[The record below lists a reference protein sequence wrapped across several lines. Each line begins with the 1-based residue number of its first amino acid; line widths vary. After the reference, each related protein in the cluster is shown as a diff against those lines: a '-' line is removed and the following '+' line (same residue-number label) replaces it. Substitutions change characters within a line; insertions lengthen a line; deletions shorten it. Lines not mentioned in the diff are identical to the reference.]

1 MSRPGYDTTF
11 AERTAENYERYF
23 VPAIGAHVAA
33 DLVDAAMPR
42 PGERVLDVA
51 CGTGAVTRLV
61 AKRVGPEGT
70 VAGLD
75 PNPGML
81 EVAREVSRG
90 ASPPAASIRWH
101 QAPAEEI
108 PLPDESFDLALCG
121 MGLQFF
127 SDRTAGLREIRR
139 VLVPGGRLVAK
150 VPGPTPPPFEIMAEE
165 LTRHVGPESG
175 SFARAVFSL
184 HDPDDLRTLTTGAG
198 FEDVEVRVAPRT
210 FSLPSPEAFLWQY
223 VESTPL
229 AAPVAA
235 VGEER
240 RAALERAFS
249 ERCRPF
255 VEDGGLALEVDV
267 ATVLATK

>member
-1 MSRPGYDTTF
+1 MSQPSYDTTF

-23 VPAIGAHVAA
+23 VPVIGAHVAA
-33 DLVDAAMPR
+33 DLVDAATPR

-51 CGTGAVTRLV
+51 CGTGAVTRLA
-61 AKRVGPEGT
+61 AKRVGSEGT

-81 EVAREVSRG
+81 EVAREVSPSG
-90 ASPPAASIRWH
+90 ASIRWH

-108 PLPDESFDLALCG
+108 PLPDGSFDLVLCG

-127 SDRTAGLREIRR
+127 SDRPAGLREIRR
-139 VLVPGGRLVAK
+139 VLVPGGRLVAN

-165 LTRHVGPESG
+165 LTRHVDPESA

-184 HDPDDLRTLTTGAG
+184 HDPDEIRTLTADAG
-198 FEDVEVRVAPRT
+198 FQDVQVRSAPRAL
-210 FSLPSPEAFLWQY
+210 SLPAPGDFLRQY

-229 AAPVAA
+229 AAAVAA
-235 VGEER
+235 VDEER

-249 ERCRPF
+249 QRCQAF
-255 VEDGGLALEVDV
+255 VEDGGLALEVNV
-267 ATVLATK
+267 TTVLATK